1 MAVSSIENTLLETSL
16 SNLTLLSRG
25 KVRDV
30 YSTSDPSTLL
40 FIATDRISAYDVVL
54 NNVRLRT
61 LLFPDLVLSSYH
73 SRFRACTS
81 REFLRKAK
89 SSLRYPYFGLK
100 SLLILFPTI

>member
-1 MAVSSIENTLLETSL
+1 MAASSVESTLLETSL
-16 SNLTLLSRG
+16 SDLTLLSRG

-54 NNVRLRT
+54 NNVRLRA
-61 LLFPDLVLSSYH
+61 LLLPDPVLSSYH
-73 SRFRACTS
+73 SRSRTSTS

-89 SSLRYPYFGLK
+89 FSLHYPYFGLK

>member
-1 MAVSSIENTLLETSL
+1 MAVSSIESTLLESSL

-40 FIATDRISAYDVVL
+40 FIATDRISAYDIVL

-61 LLFPDLVLSSYH
+61 LLLPRLVHH
-73 SRFRACTS
+73 SQFRADTS
-81 REFLRKAK
+81 RGFLRKAK

-100 SLLILFPTI
+100 SLLISFPTI